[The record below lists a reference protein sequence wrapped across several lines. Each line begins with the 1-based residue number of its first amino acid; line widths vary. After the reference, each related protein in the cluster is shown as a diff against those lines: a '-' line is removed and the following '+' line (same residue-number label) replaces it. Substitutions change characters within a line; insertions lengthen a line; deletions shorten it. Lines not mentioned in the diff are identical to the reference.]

1 LRGALH
7 QTLLEVGG
15 RVHLGRGQGE
25 RLAVQADHQPT
36 TIAVGSVLLE
46 ARQLVTIEDFEG
58 NEAGQLLELVG
69 VLINR

>member
-1 LRGALH
+1 
-7 QTLLEVGG
+7 
-15 RVHLGRGQGE
+15 
-25 RLAVQADHQPT
+25 
-36 TIAVGSVLLE
+36 VGSVLLE